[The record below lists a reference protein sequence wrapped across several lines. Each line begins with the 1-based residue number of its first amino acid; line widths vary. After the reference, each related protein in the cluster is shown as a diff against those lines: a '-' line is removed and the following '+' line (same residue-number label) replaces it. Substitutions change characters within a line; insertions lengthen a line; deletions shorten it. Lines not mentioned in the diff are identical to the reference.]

1 MENRTIK
8 VLLIE
13 DSVDDAELI
22 KRKLEKLVRSK
33 FQVSVAQKL
42 NDGLE
47 QAEKD
52 APDLI
57 LSDLGLPDS
66 HGIDTVTKI
75 LLAVPHIPLVVLSG
89 FDDEDIAIKAVQSGA
104 QDYLVKG
111 QIENFQLERSIYYSI
126 ERARL
131 HDELEQNAHEISKL
145 HANLLRILENNAD
158 AIVVVGEENR
168 VLFTNSAIESLFGR
182 KPKELLHLPFQYPL
196 NAGKTFE
203 VEIHRA
209 DEKITIAEM
218 SVVNIS
224 WEGKPAYLV
233 SMHDITKRKQ
243 MEEAL
248 RTSEE
253 KYRVIVEM
261 AQYSIITVNLQGQI
275 TACNEAFANMRGA
288 SVEEIIGKHFTE
300 IPFMYNE
307 EIPSYAEMFTSLING
322 KKFQPME
329 IVWNHQDGTNKI
341 SELRANLMKNNGKII
356 GVQAMIIDISERK
369 QMENALRESEEKF
382 SKAFM
387 HSPQAIVI
395 TNLDQGIILEAN
407 DTFLELTGYSREEL
421 IGKKAIELD
430 LWNSPQERTEVIK
443 TLKERG
449 IVKNLERQFSKKSGE
464 IHTWLFSA
472 ENITIDNKPCM
483 LSVTVDITERK
494 KMEYALREREKRFSD
509 IAENTLEWIWE
520 VDVNGKYTYSSPVV
534 EKILGYK
541 PEEILEKYFY
551 SFFLPEEQ
559 EELKKAALE
568 VFAQKQPFSEFI
580 NRNTHKNG
588 KTVDLLTSGVPIIDK
603 EGNYL
608 GYRGVDTDI
617 TERKK
622 TEELL
627 RFSDIAIKSI
637 HEGILTFDN
646 NSIITRWNKTCEQII
661 GIKASEAIGK
671 PIDEIIHMVEEY
683 PGQNDER
690 LKLLQE
696 KGVNREEQIYRTP
709 RGNIWVDVQAQA
721 MEDNGK
727 RTGWVTLITDI
738 TARKK
743 TEEALKQSEEKYREL
758 INTST
763 DSIISSDSQMNITIF
778 NHGAERIFGYT
789 EKEILGQSIMTIFP
803 KSLHRYI
810 AREIINIKN
819 TGTAKYVN
827 RIFETYGLKKD
838 CTTIPIEVSLST
850 RKTENN
856 YIITSIIRDI
866 SIRKEAEEKL
876 RESEER
882 YRDLFENATDL
893 IQSCNAKGKLVYV
906 NRAWRNALGYSE
918 IEVPNL
924 KFSDIIHPDYLEHC
938 SQTLKKV
945 MSGETVNNI
954 ETGFISKDKK
964 LILVEGNVNPVS
976 QEGKVVATR
985 AIFRDITMRK
995 EAEEKLRKVDQMKSE
1010 FLSNVSHELRTPLQ
1024 SISGFTK
1031 LILTNKVPDPAI
1043 QQEFL
1048 QIVDRETVH
1057 LGNLINSLLDMSR
1070 LESGRFQIYKKI
1082 ASLSDIFTDS
1092 RKMFHSLAREKD
1104 ITFNE
1109 IIPAKLPKI
1118 EVDIERM
1125 RQVIINL
1132 LSNAIKFSDPG
1143 SVVNVKVAVRDGEL
1157 LFQVADHGIGIRDET
1172 MVHLFERFYRV
1183 EGETVRGGT
1192 GLGLYISKQIIDAHG
1207 GRIWAESKFG
1217 QGSTFSFT
1225 LPLNNSKGGK
1235 KNDQEDSGSR
1245 RRSGD
1250 AKTGRL
1256 LAKAR
1261 GIPGNHGF

>member
-158 AIVVVGEENR
+158 AIIVVGEENR
-168 VLFTNSAIESLFGR
+168 ILFTNPAVESLFGR
-182 KPKELLHLPFQYPL
+182 KSKELLHLPFQYPL
-196 NAGKTFE
+196 NAGKTSE

-209 DEKITIAEM
+209 DEKITVAEM

-253 KYRVIVEM
+253 KYRAIMEM

-288 SVEEIIGKHFTE
+288 PVEEIIGKHFTE
-300 IPFMYNE
+300 IPFIYNK
-307 EIPSYAEMFTSLING
+307 EIPSYTEMFTSLING

-329 IVWNHQDGTNKI
+329 IVWNHQDGTTKI
-341 SELRANLMKNNGKII
+341 SELRVTLMKNNGKII

-369 QMENALRESEEKF
+369 KMENALRESEEKF

-395 TNLDQGIILEAN
+395 TSLDQGIILEAN
-407 DTFLELTGYSREEL
+407 DTFLQLTDYSREEL
-421 IGKKAIELD
+421 IGRKAIELD
-430 LWNSPQERTEVIK
+430 LWNSPQERIEVIK
-443 TLKERG
+443 TLNEQG

-464 IHTWLFSA
+464 MHTWLFSA

-494 KMEYALREREKRFSD
+494 K
-509 IAENTLEWIWE
+509 
-520 VDVNGKYTYSSPVV
+520 
-534 EKILGYK
+534 
-541 PEEILEKYFY
+541 
-551 SFFLPEEQ
+551 
-559 EELKKAALE
+559 
-568 VFAQKQPFSEFI
+568 
-580 NRNTHKNG
+580 
-588 KTVDLLTSGVPIIDK
+588 
-603 EGNYL
+603 
-608 GYRGVDTDI
+608 
-617 TERKK
+617 

-627 RFSDIAIKSI
+627 RFSDIALKSI

-646 NSIITRWNKTCEQII
+646 NSIITRWNKTCEQIL
-661 GIKASEAIGK
+661 GIKAPEAIGK
-671 PIDEIIHMVEEY
+671 PIDDIIHLVEEY

-721 MEDNGK
+721 TEDNGK

-763 DSIISSDSQMNITIF
+763 DAIISNDSQMNITIF

-803 KSLHRYI
+803 KSLHRYV

-819 TGTAKYVN
+819 TGTTKYVN

-866 SIRKEAEEKL
+866 SIRREAEKKL

-893 IQSCNAKGKLVYV
+893 IQSCNAEGKFVYV

-918 IEVPNL
+918 KEVPNL

-945 MSGETVNNI
+945 ISGETVNNI
-954 ETGFISKDKK
+954 ETGFIAKDKK

-976 QEGKVVATR
+976 EDGKVVATR

-1132 LSNAIKFSDPG
+1132 LGNAIKFSDPG
-1143 SVVNVKVAVRDGEL
+1143 SIVNVKVAVRDGEL
-1157 LFQVADHGIGIRDET
+1157 LFQVTDHGIGIKDET
-1172 MVHLFERFYRV
+1172 MGHLFERFYRV

-1225 LPLNNSKGGK
+1225 LPLNNIKGGK
-1235 KNDQEDSGSR
+1235 KNDQEDSGNR
-1245 RRSGD
+1245 RRSSD